1 MQMKRRRKEMK
12 RQTVFLGIFATTML
26 IVPAFATDDSAG
38 ITGVRWGRNAFGY
51 EPLPS
56 GPQPVTNLKR
66 RRDGTSDG
74 GQLVGDYNNPIL
86 KAAAAGAV
94 KQKGELASAGKG
106 FPNVSDQCRAYA
118 PPFTFAMQLSFQM
131 LQKSDGDITI
141 IYNQNDNVRH
151 VRMNATHPT
160 NLLPSPMG
168 DAVGHWEGETLVIDT
183 VGIST
188 NPFIAADM
196 YGTPQSAAMHVVER
210 YRLIDD
216 ALAKVAQDK
225 YQKVQGVV
233 GGGGPRESRPVSDTR
248 AKGLRLELTM
258 EDPDVFAAPLSVLV
272 TYRRLFTSWQEQVCA
287 ENPVDHYES
296 KWIGL
301 PRADHPDF

>member
-1 MQMKRRRKEMK
+1 MKGRRKEMK

-66 RRDGTSDG
+66 RRDGTSNG
-74 GQLVGDYNNPIL
+74 GQLVGDYDNPIL
-86 KAAAAGAV
+86 KAAAAAVV
-94 KQKGELASAGKG
+94 KQKGELALAGKG
-106 FPNVSDQCRAYA
+106 FPNESDQCRPYA

-131 LQKSDGDITI
+131 LQKNDGDITI
-141 IYNQNDNVRH
+141 IYNQDDNVRH
-151 VRMNATHPT
+151 IRMNATHPT

-183 VGIST
+183 VGIKT
-188 NPFIAADM
+188 NAFTAADM
-196 YGTPQSAAMHVVER
+196 YGTPQSAAMHVIER

-216 ALAKVAQDK
+216 ALAKAAQDK
-225 YQKVQGVV
+225 YHKVQGVV
-233 GGGGPRESRPVSDTR
+233 VGGARESVVDF
-248 AKGLRLELTM
+248 GLRLELTM
-258 EDPDVFAAPLSVLV
+258 EDPNVFVAPLSVHV
-272 TYRRLFTSWQEQVCA
+272 TYRRLLTPWQEQVCA
-287 ENPVDHYES
+287 ENPVEHYDGE
-296 KWIGL
+296 WIGL

>member
-1 MQMKRRRKEMK
+1 MKRRRKEMK
-12 RQTVFLGIFATTML
+12 RQTVFLGVLATTML
-26 IVPAFATDDSAG
+26 IVPALAADDNAG

-74 GQLVGDYNNPIL
+74 AQLVGDYNNPIL
-86 KAAAAGAV
+86 KAAAAAVV
-94 KQKGELASAGKG
+94 KQKGELALAGKG
-106 FPNVSDQCRAYA
+106 FPNESDQCRPYA

-131 LQKSDGDITI
+131 LQKNDGDITI
-141 IYNQNDNVRH
+141 IYNQDDNVRH
-151 VRMNATHPT
+151 IRMNATHPT

-168 DAVGHWEGETLVIDT
+168 DAVGYWEGETLVIDT
-183 VGIST
+183 VGIKT
-188 NPFIAADM
+188 NAFMAADM
-196 YGTPQSAAMHVVER
+196 YGTPQSAAMHVIER

-216 ALAKVAQDK
+216 ALAKAAQDK
-225 YQKVQGVV
+225 YHKVQGVV
-233 GGGGPRESRPVSDTR
+233 VGRGGRESGADSVTP

-258 EDPDVFAAPLSVLV
+258 EDPNVFAAPLSVLV
-272 TYRRLFTSWQEQVCA
+272 TYRRLLTPWQEQVCA
-287 ENPVDHYES
+287 ENPVEHYEGE
-296 KWIGL
+296 WIGL

>member
-1 MQMKRRRKEMK
+1 MKRR
-12 RQTVFLGIFATTML
+12 TVFFGIFATTML

-86 KAAAAGAV
+86 KAAAAATV

-131 LQKSDGDITI
+131 LQMNDGDITI
-141 IYNQNDNVRH
+141 IYNQDDNVRH
-151 VRMNATHPT
+151 VRMNATHPSD
-160 NLLPSPMG
+160 LLPSPMG
-168 DAVGHWEGETLVIDT
+168 DSVGHWEGETLVTDT
-183 VGIST
+183 VGIKT

-196 YGTPQSAAMHVVER
+196 YGTPQSAAMHVIER
-210 YRLIDD
+210 YRLMDG
-216 ALAKVAQDK
+216 ALAWAAQDK
-225 YQKVQGVV
+225 YLKVQGVV
-233 GGGGPRESRPVSDTR
+233 GGGRAPAADTN
-248 AKGLRLELTM
+248 APPKGLQIELTM
-258 EDPDVFAAPLSVLV
+258 EDPNVFTAPLSVLV
-272 TYRRLFTSWQEQVCA
+272 TYRHLLTPWQEQVCA
-287 ENPVDHYES
+287 ENPVDHYEGE
-296 KWIGL
+296 WIGL

>member
-1 MQMKRRRKEMK
+1 MKRRRKEMK

-26 IVPAFATDDSAG
+26 IVPAFATDDGAS

-56 GPQPVTNLKR
+56 GPQPVINLKR

-86 KAAAAGAV
+86 KAGAAAVV

-141 IYNQNDNVRH
+141 IYNQDDNVRH

-196 YGTPQSAAMHVVER
+196 YGTPQSAAMHVIER
-210 YRLIDD
+210 YQLIDD
-216 ALAKVAQDK
+216 VLAKVAQDK

-233 GGGGPRESRPVSDTR
+233 GGGGARESRPVSDTR

-287 ENPVDHYES
+287 ENPVEHYDGE
-296 KWIGL
+296 WIGL